1 MIGTVIITHGTLAQ
15 ELKAAA
21 ELIVGGLEGCEAVS
35 IHPGEDMNEAE
46 NRIRE
51 AIKRVDNGKGALILT
66 DLFGGTPSNLSLTF
80 LESDRVEVVSG
91 VNLPMLLSLAT
102 GRGEKS
108 LAELAEKAMEA
119 GKKNITV
126 ASKILNMKVSFSK
139 NKGD

>member
-1 MIGTVIITHGTLAQ
+1 MIGTIIVTHGTLAQ
-15 ELKAAA
+15 ELRAAA
-21 ELIVGGLEGCEAVS
+21 ELIVGGLERCEA
-35 IHPGEDMNEAE
+35 IGILPGEDMDEAE

-51 AIKRVDNGKGALILT
+51 AIKKVDNGKGALILT

-80 LESDRVEVVSG
+80 LENNRVEVISG

-102 GRGEKS
+102 GREDKS

-126 ASKILNMKVSFSK
+126 ASKILNMKVSSSRK
-139 NKGD
+139 KRE

>member
-1 MIGTVIITHGTLAQ
+1 MIGTVIVTHGTLAQ
-15 ELKAAA
+15 ELRSAA
-21 ELIVGGLEGCEAVS
+21 ELIVGELERCEAIS

-51 AIKRVDNGKGALILT
+51 AIKKVDKGKGALILT

-80 LESDRVEVVSG
+80 LEDNRVEVISG

-102 GRGEKS
+102 GRDEKS
-108 LAELAEKAMEA
+108 LAQLAEKAMEA

-126 ASKILNMKVSFSK
+126 ASKILNMKVSSSK
-139 NKGD
+139 NKED